1 MKSATSFSSLASRIA
16 PAVACLVALLIPLI
30 GGCSRPPTDF
40 FQGYVEAD
48 YVRVGAPLGGTLR
61 ERPVARGAQVH
72 AGDVLFLLESDAE
85 AAGVAEAEQRLALN
99 RARVDNLRKGRRP
112 TEIAALEAR
121 VDQARATQKLA
132 EVEYAR
138 RERLRRDEVTTAS
151 EFEQIQ
157 SQRDAARAALALA
170 EADLAT
176 ARLGARDDEIRAA
189 EAEVAAAS
197 AAVDRARWNLRQK
210 TQTAPVDG
218 RVHETPYEPGEFV
231 PAGQPVVTLLP
242 PAQVKLRFF
251 VPEARVPQ
259 CPPGTRV
266 EYRSDAATDWRPARV
281 RYVATQPEFTPPVIY
296 SRETRA
302 KLVFLIEAAG
312 ETNAPIVLSPGQPIE
327 VRLPGSTA
335 GPGA

>member
-1 MKSATSFSSLASRIA
+1 MNLATSFSSLAARLA
-16 PAVACLVALLIPLI
+16 PVSTLVAVLIV
-30 GGCSRPPTDF
+30 GGCSRPPSGF

-48 YVRVGAPLGGTLR
+48 YVRVGAPLAGTLR
-61 ERPVARGAQVH
+61 ERPVARGALVH
-72 AGDVLFLLESDAE
+72 AGDVLFVLESDAE
-85 AAGVAEAEQRLALN
+85 AAGVTEAEQRLALN
-99 RARVDNLRKGRRP
+99 RARLENLRKGRRP

-121 VDQARATQKLA
+121 VEQARATLKLA
-132 EVEYAR
+132 EFEYAR

-157 SQRDAARAALALA
+157 SQRDASRAALALA

-176 ARLGARDDEIRAA
+176 AHLGGREDEIRAA
-189 EAEVAAAS
+189 EAEVSAAS
-197 AAVDRARWNLRQK
+197 AAVDRARWSLRQK

-231 PAGQPVVTLLP
+231 PAGQPIVSLLP

-251 VPEARVPQ
+251 VPESRVPQ

-266 EYRSDAATDWRPARV
+266 EYRSDGAADWRPASV

-296 SRETRA
+296 SRETRT
-302 KLVFLIEAAG
+302 KLVFMIEAAG
-312 ETNAPIVLSPGQPIE
+312 ETNAPITLSPGQPIE
-327 VRLPGSTA
+327 VRLPGATA
-335 GPGA
+335 GPAA